1 MLRLPNYQFRPSHAD
16 ALHFDLWADGKNIL
30 RDGGS
35 FSYNTEPAEYNYF
48 KGTVS
53 HNTVQFDC
61 QDQMPSLGRFLF
73 GNWLESWEP
82 TECGETWVKS
92 SYRNPKGNFHK
103 RHVSFQ
109 ENSWQIQDEI
119 CGWKN
124 QATLRWRLMPG
135 EWRLLPS
142 GVVSLGLYLQIES
155 SSAPKRLQLIEG
167 RESLYY
173 FEQNSLPVLEVEFD
187 TSPVKVVTTVVIT

>member
-1 MLRLPNYQFRPSHAD
+1 
-16 ALHFDLWADGKNIL
+16 
-30 RDGGS
+30 
-35 FSYNTEPAEYNYF
+35 
-48 KGTVS
+48 
-53 HNTVQFDC
+53 
-61 QDQMPSLGRFLF
+61 
-73 GNWLESWEP
+73 
-82 TECGETWVKS
+82 
-92 SYRNPKGNFHK
+92 
-103 RHVSFQ
+103 VSFQ